1 MPAGH
6 KSVYQIV
13 SDQIVADAEKDPS
26 PTTMARFATYETCYG
41 IRCRPDRLI
50 LRSPASSPAPANK
63 LRLRPR
69 TISLHACVR
78 LRRSHMQHRDM
89 IEAEGED
96 AGDEDVEEAGR
107 MIEDA
112 LHRHLLAL
120 LKELATLV
128 DP

>member
-1 MPAGH
+1 
-6 KSVYQIV
+6 
-13 SDQIVADAEKDPS
+13 
-26 PTTMARFATYETCYG
+26 
-41 IRCRPDRLI
+41 
-50 LRSPASSPAPANK
+50 
-63 LRLRPR
+63 
-69 TISLHACVR
+69 
-78 LRRSHMQHRDM
+78 MQHRDM

-120 LKELATLV
+120 LKEFATLV